1 MGIEYDVIKL
11 QHDVANLARYLE
23 EHCKSHPESVK
34 VAELP
39 KIEPVL
45 TIDQC
50 AVGMELIATDNVDLT
65 IWIITKVSP
74 LWIKSPHGNPFFI
87 PSERIGEF
95 RIHRPKLTPEDCLGR
110 KIRCESQKAGWHI
123 RLKERCPIGSVHQG
137 YHLTKDRTLWV
148 SNEGDQFFLYPKEI
162 AEHFSLVEDEAEK
175 PYTKGTD
182 PEAYARKWA
191 EEHGLKICEPDE
203 IPVKRKWFNELTEEL
218 DETKDS
224 IKWLVNNA

>member
-23 EHCKSHPESVK
+23 EHCKRHPESVK

-39 KIEPVL
+39 KSEPVL

-65 IWIITKVSP
+65 IWTITKVSP

-95 RIHRPKLTPEDCLGR
+95 RIHRP
-110 KIRCESQKAGWHI
+110 
-123 RLKERCPIGSVHQG
+123 
-137 YHLTKDRTLWV
+137 
-148 SNEGDQFFLYPKEI
+148 
-162 AEHFSLVEDEAEK
+162 AELPFVK
-175 PYTKGTD
+175 VTD
-182 PEAYARKWA
+182 PEAYVRKWA
-191 EEHGLKICEPDE
+191 EEHGLNICEPDE
-203 IPVKRKWFNELTEEL
+203 IPVEREWLKELIETL
-218 DETKDS
+218 DEEKDS
-224 IKWLVNNA
+224 IKYLLDN

>member
-23 EHCKSHPESVK
+23 EHCKRHPESVK

-39 KIEPVL
+39 KSEPVL

-65 IWIITKVSP
+65 IWTITKVSP

-95 RIHRPKLTPEDCLGR
+95 RIHRPAPKSLKPEEELPFV
-110 KIRCESQKAGWHI
+110 KV
-123 RLKERCPIGSVHQG
+123 P
-137 YHLTKDRTLWV
+137 
-148 SNEGDQFFLYPKEI
+148 
-162 AEHFSLVEDEAEK
+162 
-175 PYTKGTD
+175 D
-182 PEAYARKWA
+182 PEAYVRKWA
-191 EEHGLKICEPDE
+191 EEHGVKICEPDE
-203 IPVKRKWFNELTEEL
+203 IPVEREWLNELIETLEE
-218 DETKDS
+218 EKDS
-224 IKWLVNNA
+224 ITYLLDN